1 VICTYTSKCPGHGV
15 NDTLADCLTLALDN
29 TRELCSDCTGN
40 LDGFGLSVTLNLCP
54 DAFTLTAK
62 MTGLD
67 YDVVIPADTY
77 CLLVTNESGSVTR
90 LDYDT
95 AGDAQK
101 AFEIYQEQYEA
112 HMGTIDYRDAYITSS
127 TGRIGS

>member
-67 YDVVIPADTY
+67 YD
-77 CLLVTNESGSVTR
+77 
-90 LDYDT
+90 T